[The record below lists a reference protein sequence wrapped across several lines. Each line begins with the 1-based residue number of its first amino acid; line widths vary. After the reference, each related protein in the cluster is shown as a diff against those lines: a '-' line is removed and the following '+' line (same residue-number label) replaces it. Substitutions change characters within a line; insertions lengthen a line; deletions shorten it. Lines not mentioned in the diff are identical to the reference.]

1 MVRSLNPLSVISCG
15 SSATTLRREKHQT
28 SAFNSLAVDPHN
40 RILVETAAPESS
52 AIVYHL
58 DFNLNV
64 VEFHISDNC
73 AAVHERY
80 YRQHLLDHPLSAA
93 ETALLGKVAAFNAA
107 PDGNSPELSWF

>member
-1 MVRSLNPLSVISCG
+1 M
-15 SSATTLRREKHQT
+15 
-28 SAFNSLAVDPHN
+28 DPHN